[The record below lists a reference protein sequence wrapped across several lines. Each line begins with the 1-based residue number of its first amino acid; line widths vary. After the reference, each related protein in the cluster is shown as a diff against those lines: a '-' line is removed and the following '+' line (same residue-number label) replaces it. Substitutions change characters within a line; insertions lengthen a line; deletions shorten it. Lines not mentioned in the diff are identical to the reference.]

1 MAACS
6 QEELIPSESV
16 QNVSK
21 GIVFETAE
29 GVTRGELAQGEDEK
43 YNFNWYAEFDKVN
56 LYASN
61 VEGQSAAFGGN
72 NTTGAGVAGSK
83 FTGSLT
89 PAVYKATTSGAR
101 GLFTANSDEDWI
113 SFKNSGKV
121 VAIATYPTTT
131 TINTVEATD
140 EKVKVDGTEIYVT
153 KEVKSVKINTAVAA
167 TQNVVFDYV
176 NAPMLSI
183 TEGKREARHQSV
195 SEKMPLDFVRV
206 YPVVR
211 FTGAAVND
219 SYNNDLGNL
228 KFITLT
234 SKGNTSG
241 KFKLEAQNLAGNTV
255 YKNSDNTITSVD
267 AASNTVTVNVTD
279 GKWTSDKSVYMSI
292 LPVKNEAVNTDDAT
306 KKMQLADN
314 MVITYEYDK
323 ITLNKTI
330 TTGTTGWT
338 QPNSI
343 VKAPVLN
350 IAEEYKYIVTKGDV
364 GVDRKLIVNSGNF
377 PTIYTKGTKNYII
390 WDDANSESL
399 NVDGKNG
406 DERVVEITN
415 INKIEVRND
424 VNTLGKDQF
433 ASINKFTN
441 LKELAIKN
449 NTTKLTNNAFAGLAS
464 LETIELTNVNEI
476 EYTNNDK
483 DKNKPINSTSLK
495 NVIMPAFDFSASVNL
510 TKSILNVGVL
520 EKLNMKGVASMK
532 KAYPKEGMSLMGY
545 TKLTEVTVQDGVI
558 LGPESFK
565 GCTALSTVIGKV
577 ALKGYSEFQ
586 DCSSLA
592 KINLSE
598 CVAIPEYAFS
608 GATALKEIKVNG
620 DNVAPVTIGVNA
632 FYGATSL
639 KNIDLTK
646 TTTIGAGAF
655 SGCTALEGV
664 ANTAK
669 GIFELVVNATTVGK
683 EAFKNTNI
691 EYIMFSNLNKVEF
704 NLLSLT
710 SILKEVKFAQKVTFA
725 DEVYAPTE
733 ATISTFGN
741 SSEITLFVN
750 PEQETLAN
758 KLVVTNS
765 KGQKVNVTFK
775 TIIKEE

>member
-16 QNVSK
+16 QNVAK
-21 GIVFETAE
+21 GIVFETTE
-29 GVTRGELAQGEDEK
+29 GVTRGELAQGEDGK

-61 VEGQSAAFGGN
+61 VKGQSAAFGGD
-72 NTTGAGVAGSK
+72 NTTGAGVADSK
-83 FTGSLT
+83 FTAFA

-101 GLFTANSDEDWI
+101 GLFTANSDQDWI

-131 TINTVEATD
+131 TINKVDATD

-153 KEVKSVKINTAVAA
+153 KEVKSVKINTTVEA

-219 SYNNDLGNL
+219 SYNKDLGNL
-228 KFITLT
+228 NSITLT

-241 KFKLEAQNLAGNTV
+241 DYVLSAQNLAGTAV
-255 YKNSDNTITSVD
+255 YENSKNKISDESATS
-267 AASNTVTVNVTD
+267 SSITVNVTD

-292 LPVKNEAVNTDDAT
+292 LPVTNVAVNSKDA
-306 KKMQLADN
+306 KKTMQLADN
-314 MVITYEYDK
+314 MTITYEYDN
-323 ITLNKTI
+323 ITLIKTI
-330 TTGTTGWT
+330 ATGSTGWT
-338 QPNSI
+338 EPNSI

-350 IAEEYKYIVTKGDV
+350 IAEEYKYIVTKGDA

-377 PTIYTKGTKNYII
+377 PTIYTKDSKNYII
-390 WDDANSESL
+390 WDDANSQSL

-415 INKIEVRND
+415 IDKIEVRND

-433 ASINKFTN
+433 TSINKFTN

-449 NTTKLTNNAFAGLAS
+449 NTTKLTYNAFAGLSS
-464 LETIELTNVNEI
+464 LQTIELTNVNEI
-476 EYTNNDK
+476 EYTNNDDK
-483 DKNKPINSTSLK
+483 KNKPINSTSLK

-510 TKSILNVGVL
+510 TKSILNAGVL

-545 TKLTEVTVQDGVI
+545 NKLTEVTVQDGVI

-565 GCTALSTVIGKV
+565 GCTALSTVNGKV

-586 DCSSLA
+586 NCSSLA

-620 DNVAPVTIGVNA
+620 ANVAPVTIGVNA

-655 SGCTALEGV
+655 TGCTALEGV

-691 EYIMFSNLNKVEF
+691 EYINFSNLNKVEF
-704 NLLSLT
+704 NLLST
-710 SILKEVKFAQKVTFA
+710 TPRLKEVKFTQKVTFA
-725 DEVYAPTE
+725 DEVYADTE

-741 SSEITLFVN
+741 SSELTLFVD

-758 KLVVTNS
+758 QLVVTNS
-765 KGQKVNVTFK
+765 KGKKVNVTFK
-775 TIIKEE
+775 TIIKE